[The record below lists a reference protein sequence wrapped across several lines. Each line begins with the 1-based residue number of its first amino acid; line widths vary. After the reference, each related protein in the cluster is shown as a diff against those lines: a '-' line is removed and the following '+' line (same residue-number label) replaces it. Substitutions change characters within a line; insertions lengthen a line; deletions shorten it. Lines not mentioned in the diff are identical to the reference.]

1 MKVCQKIYIS
11 CHHPDPAN
19 ALAEKLQAAGHRVS
33 SSWHSVAGQRPAAD
47 DGEAWK
53 QKARNN
59 RVEISNSDALV
70 LIASPEHLDGT
81 RRVSGGKFVEAGVA
95 LGRMV
100 RVYTLGGVEN
110 GMLYDPLVI
119 HARDVDHLLEL
130 IAHW

>member
-1 MKVCQKIYIS
+1 MPDHEVCKGRHIV
-11 CHHPDPAN
+11 PAEDGN
-19 ALAEKLQAAGHRVS
+19 GRTVDCSRGGDGHDGGIVS
-33 SSWHSVAGQRPAAD
+33 
-47 DGEAWK
+47 GE
-53 QKARNN
+53 
-59 RVEISNSDALV
+59 
-70 LIASPEHLDGT
+70 

-119 HARDVDHLLEL
+119 HAKDVDHLLEL